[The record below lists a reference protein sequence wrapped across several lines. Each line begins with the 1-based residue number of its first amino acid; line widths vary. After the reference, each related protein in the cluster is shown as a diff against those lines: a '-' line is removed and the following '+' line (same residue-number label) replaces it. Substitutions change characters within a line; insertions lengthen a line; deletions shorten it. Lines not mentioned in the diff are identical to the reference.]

1 MLNYIS
7 ATIIPLMIIFIISDG
22 LIKKQKV
29 FDVFLEGA
37 KDGMGM
43 SIKILPSIVGIMVA
57 VSVFKESGAMELLIK
72 LISPVISLF
81 GIPNEVAPVVL
92 MRPVSGSAS
101 LGILNQVIS
110 QYGADSLV
118 GKIASCIMG
127 CTETT
132 FYTLALYFGS
142 IKIKKIKNTMWI
154 ALLADAAAI
163 IAVCWLVR

>member
-7 ATIIPLMIIFIISDG
+7 AAIIPLMIVFIISDG
-22 LIKKQKV
+22 LLKKQKV

-37 KDGMGM
+37 KDGMEI

-57 VSVFKESGAMELLIK
+57 VAVFKESGAMEILIK
-72 LISPVISLF
+72 LISPIISLF

-101 LGILNQVIS
+101 LGILSQVIN
-110 QYGADSLV
+110 QFGADSLV

-132 FYTLALYFGS
+132 FYTMALYFGS
-142 IKIKKIKNTMWI
+142 IKIKNIKNTMWI
-154 ALLADAAAI
+154 ALLSDAAAI